1 MNKRRKNDFTAD
13 NSRTSNKIELRFRPY
28 IQWCTLLLVPCMH
41 VQCIL
46 QSIIANHCWWTC
58 RMSWWVHASKVTNS
72 SYLPRNPT
80 STLNQLLIIQM
91 QYYQELKSNR
101 KENYINWAH
110 FNNPGRNTSFELFK
124 AVGCKS
130 KSSYNL
136 KPQFYIFLRSVPGLK
151 PACQAANK
159 ALESQLPKAP
169 PPKKKKKNEK
179 KQKEKKTPAPTISQ
193 GWTMLNIYRS
203 HS

>member
-1 MNKRRKNDFTAD
+1 
-13 NSRTSNKIELRFRPY
+13 
-28 IQWCTLLLVPCMH
+28 MH

-169 PPKKKKKNEK
+169 PPKKKKKR
-179 KQKEKKTPAPTISQ
+179 KETKRKENTCSNYIS
-193 GWTMLNIYRS
+193 GLNHAKYIQEPFINKFSLNSENLWVVTCLWIVLESLGGYVHLHR
-203 HS
+203 